1 MKPYAG
7 GRVHVMSDLCS
18 TCVFRPGNLMRLPAG
33 RLAGMVDQALAD
45 DSAIICH
52 STLYRRDT
60 QEGVCRGFFD
70 RYATASLALRLAVV
84 CEVINF
90 IDPPKEQP

>member
-7 GRVHVMSDLCS
+7 GRVHVMSVECS

-33 RLAGMVDQALAD
+33 RLAGMVRSALDD
-45 DSAIICH
+45 DSAITCH
-52 STLYRRDT
+52 STLYEQAP

-70 RYATASLALRLAVV
+70 RYGRDSLALRLAIALN
-84 CEVINF
+84 VITF
-90 IDPPKEQP
+90 IDPLKETP